1 MKQKRQSFSLI
12 ELLAVIA
19 VIGILVGIGVGGY
32 SYAMNSAKE
41 SATRSAMK
49 QIEVALENMKTKY
62 GYYPPCAKS
71 KPTELDKD
79 TGKIYIFDQD
89 GNPPDSTNTASF
101 KTAMQVPGNYMADF
115 VKQLDPES
123 LRSLT
128 TIDNE
133 ASHKCW
139 YLVDA
144 WGNQIVYRCPGEIN
158 KESYD
163 LISAGPDGRY
173 AEFSK
178 NWTVLHDKT
187 YEKKDFRDNDN
198 AMICDDL
205 VNF

>member
-1 MKQKRQSFSLI
+1 
-12 ELLAVIA
+12 
-19 VIGILVGIGVGGY
+19 
-32 SYAMNSAKE
+32 
-41 SATRSAMK
+41 
-49 QIEVALENMKTKY
+49 
-62 GYYPPCAKS
+62 
-71 KPTELDKD
+71 
-79 TGKIYIFDQD
+79 
-89 GNPPDSTNTASF
+89 
-101 KTAMQVPGNYMADF
+101 MQVTGNYMADF
-115 VKQLDPES
+115 VKQLDAES
-123 LRSLT
+123 LRNLVSVDST
-128 TIDNE
+128 
-133 ASHKCW
+133 AS

-187 YEKKDFRDNDN
+187 YEKRDFRDNDN

>member
-49 QIEVALENMKTKY
+49 QIEVALENMKAKY
-62 GYYPPCAKS
+62 GYYPPCAQG
-71 KPTELDKD
+71 DD
-79 TGKIYIFDQD
+79 GKVYIFDKD
-89 GNPPDSTNTASF
+89 GNPPDSTNTASLN
-101 KTAMQVPGNYMADF
+101 TAMQVTGNYMADF
-115 VKQLDPES
+115 VKQLDAES
-123 LRSLT
+123 LRNLVSVDST
-128 TIDNE
+128 
-133 ASHKCW
+133 AS
-139 YLVDA
+139 YLVDS
-144 WGNQIVYRCPGEIN
+144 WGNQIVYRCPGAIN

-163 LISAGPDGRY
+163 LISAGPDGRF

-178 NWTVLHDKT
+178 NWTTLKNQT
-187 YEKKDFRDNDN
+187 YEKQDFRDNDN

>member
-19 VIGILVGIGVGGY
+19 IIGILVGIGVGGY

-49 QIEVALENMKTKY
+49 QIEVALENMKAKY
-62 GYYPPCAKS
+62 GYYPPCAQG
-71 KPTELDKD
+71 DD
-79 TGKIYIFDQD
+79 GKVYIFDKD
-89 GNPPDSTNTASF
+89 GNPPDSTNTASLN
-101 KTAMQVPGNYMADF
+101 TAMQVTGNYMADF
-115 VKQLDPES
+115 VKQLDAES
-123 LRSLT
+123 LRNLVSVDST
-128 TIDNE
+128 
-133 ASHKCW
+133 AS
-139 YLVDA
+139 YLVDS
-144 WGNQIVYRCPGEIN
+144 WGNQIVYRCPGDIN
-158 KESYD
+158 KGSYD

-178 NWTVLHDKT
+178 KWTTLKGKA

>member
-32 SYAMNSAKE
+32 SYAMNSSKE

-49 QIEVALENMKTKY
+49 QIEVALENMKAKY
-62 GYYPPCAKS
+62 GYYPPCAKGD
-71 KPTELDKD
+71 E
-79 TGKIYIFDQD
+79 GKIYLFNKD
-89 GNPPDSTNTASF
+89 GDVPDSDDSESGDSPKAKLN
-101 KTAMQVPGNYMADF
+101 TAMQVTGNYMADF

-123 LRSLT
+123 LRSLAT
-128 TIDNE
+128 VDTG
-133 ASHKCW
+133 ASHECQ

-144 WGNQIVYRCPGEIN
+144 WGNQIYYRCPGEIN

-163 LISAGPDGRY
+163 LISAGPDGRF

-178 NWTVLHDKT
+178 NWTTLKNQT

-198 AMICDDL
+198 VTICDDL
-205 VNF
+205 FNF